1 MTLETILNLLPCEI
15 GGYALH
21 ITHFYLDDEE
31 AYLWEIAYTDGKDK
45 CMYYTTSQTLE
56 EAAAQTIKYLIN
68 NGFGRKNCADCTN
81 DKGCVTCV
89 DGSMKETV

>member
-1 MTLETILNLLPCEI
+1 MNLEQLLNLLPCEI

-45 CMYYTTSQTLE
+45 CMYCTTAQTLE
-56 EAAAQTIKYLIN
+56 EAALQALRYMLKCNELLDV
-68 NGFGRKNCADCTN
+68 K
-81 DKGCVTCV
+81 KG
-89 DGSMKETV
+89 GEK

>member
-1 MTLETILNLLPCEI
+1 MTLETLLNLLPCEI

-45 CMYYTTSQTLE
+45 CMYYTTAQTLE
-56 EAAAQTIKYLIN
+56 EAALQALRYMLTHSELN
-68 NGFGRKNCADCTN
+68 VT
-81 DKGCVTCV
+81 KG
-89 DGSMKETV
+89 GKK